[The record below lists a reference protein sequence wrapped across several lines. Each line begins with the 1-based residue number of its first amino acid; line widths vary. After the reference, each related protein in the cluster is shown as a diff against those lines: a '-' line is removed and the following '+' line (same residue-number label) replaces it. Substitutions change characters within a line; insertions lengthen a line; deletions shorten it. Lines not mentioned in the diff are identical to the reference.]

1 MFLHAENQQLLW
13 QTLQKSPYLVEFTQK
28 FAGYRDAWFCEI
40 SEQFYTQWISENGR
54 VPTNARELLAINKR
68 ALQTMV
74 ADLKR
79 LLGYTSSSPQID
91 GLNAE
96 GPNMNPYN
104 VAEERKRR
112 EDKHSEDF
120 NQYQSEYN
128 QMLQRPAVPMRGL
141 PSESTDA
148 KIKNMDELLEEQTRL
163 REMDL
168 EKYGTKPQQTKDIK
182 TKDANTISNM
192 PPKLKIMNEIERAEM
207 EIVSFSEDASRVN
220 KSVRWNDNGPIPE
233 RGLTK

>member
-54 VPTNARELLAINKR
+54 VPTNAHELLAINKR

-79 LLGYTSSSPQID
+79 LLGYSSSPQVEAI
-91 GLNAE
+91 
-96 GPNMNPYN
+96 GPTMNPYN

-112 EDKHSEDF
+112 EDKHSADF
-120 NQYQSEYN
+120 NKYQSEYN

-141 PSESTDA
+141 PSELSDA

-168 EKYGTKPQQTKDIK
+168 AKYVTKTPPTKNIQPNN
-182 TKDANTISNM
+182 ANAIVDDM

-207 EIVSFSEDASRVN
+207 EIVSFSEDTPRG
-220 KSVRWNDNGPIPE
+220 KSVRWNANVVE
-233 RGLTK
+233 ELN

>member
-128 QMLQRPAVPMRGL
+128 QMLRSPAVPMRGL

-168 EKYGTKPQQTKDIK
+168 EKYGTKPQQTKDIQ
-182 TKDANTISNM
+182 TKDANTIGDM
-192 PPKLKIMNEIERAEM
+192 PQKLKIMDEIERIEM
-207 EIVSFSEDASRVN
+207 EIVSFSEDAPRGS
-220 KSVRWNDNGPIPE
+220 KSVRWNANVAE
-233 RGLTK
+233 EMN

>member
-79 LLGYTSSSPQID
+79 LLGYTTISSPQSEA
-91 GLNAE
+91 LS
-96 GPNMNPYN
+96 PTMNPYN

-192 PPKLKIMNEIERAEM
+192 PQKLKIMNEIERVEM
-207 EIVSFSEDASRVN
+207 EIVSFSEDASRGN